1 MNRTATIMMES
12 QNYYRANKK
21 RIWIIGAA
29 ILVAVVLFSVLSI
42 TKTVTAQREG
52 NRAKL
57 VTSIEVKN
65 GDTLWSI
72 ASNFISDEYNDMNEY
87 ISEIK
92 DSNGM
97 ASDDIRVGNFIIVP
111 YYVDASR

>member
-1 MNRTATIMMES
+1 MNRTANIMMES
-12 QNYYRANKK
+12 QNYYRENKK
-21 RIWIIGAA
+21 RIWILGAA
-29 ILVAVVLFSVLSI
+29 ILLGVVLFSVLFI

-72 ASNFISDEYNDMNEY
+72 ASDFISDEYNDMNEY

-92 DSNGM
+92 VSNGM
-97 ASDDIRVGNFIIVP
+97 ASDNIRVGNYIIVP
-111 YYVDASR
+111 YYVNATR